1 MTLHVIYHLKF
12 PKNVISICQTIN
24 LKILINL
31 KIVNS
36 IRK

>member
-24 LKILINL
+24 LKIVNLIW
-31 KIVNS
+31 K
-36 IRK
+36 